1 MNGAKLKAPNAH
13 PASRCFMIV
22 GTRAPC
28 EPVQSGRH
36 ASRFKRRNFGFNVQL
51 WRPDDDA
58 TARRGVPAT
67 LRRLC
72 DGTVPHCAKMV
83 AAATEAGYDT
93 ALTTDVFAVSAS
105 CALLRKGKKH
115 HGQQNHYQLRD
126 HRLDPHADH
135 VGCAADHA

>member
-58 TARRGVPAT
+58 TARRGGA
-67 LRRLC
+67 
-72 DGTVPHCAKMV
+72 GN
-83 AAATEAGYDT
+83 AAT
-93 ALTTDVFAVSAS
+93 AVRWRRQAP
-105 CALLRKGKKH
+105 CKKG
-115 HGQQNHYQLRD
+115 GRRN
-126 HRLDPHADH
+126 
-135 VGCAADHA
+135 GGGI